1 MAQPPPPPCPPSLP
15 PHRRT
20 DALHAA
26 REGSCASDASDPMK
40 GSCRCRIL
48 PEATRRAEAQQ
59 TIQPDLL
66 ADLGRRGVLV
76 LLVEGGGVLSGSFF
90 DHGLVDKLHAVIAPM
105 VIGSAEAPSAV
116 AGRGA
121 ERMADA
127 LRLKDVT
134 VERLGSDI
142 LVTGYL
148 N

>member
-1 MAQPPPPPCPPSLP
+1 MKAAGAEVVVLPSAKDGRVSLP
-15 PHRRT
+15 
-20 DALHAA
+20 
-26 REGSCASDASDPMK
+26 E
-40 GSCRCRIL
+40 
-48 PEATRRAEAQQ
+48 
-59 TIQPDLL
+59 LL

-90 DHGLVDKLHAVIAPM
+90 DQGLVDKLHAVIAPM

-127 LRLKDVT
+127 SRLKDVT
-134 VERLGSDI
+134 VERLGSDV